1 MSPSVFRRGDKK
13 TDGVCRSV
21 LRLQLVLKMVDDMG
35 AEILQEPTQVV
46 AFVAHA
52 IDASEPVSAPS
63 QAEKVPAT
71 PKSGLGLADL
81 KIVEDDGE
89 EEEEHVEEDNVVPG
103 LGPDE
108 MIMTALT
115 LLLAVL
121 EGASLLAFEGAG
133 C

>member
-1 MSPSVFRRGDKK
+1 MLFR
-13 TDGVCRSV
+13 RSV

-35 AEILQEPTQVV
+35 AEILQEPTQVI

-52 IDASEPVSAPS
+52 IDASEPPL
-63 QAEKVPAT
+63 QAEQVQT
-71 PKSGLGLADL
+71 SPKSGFGLADL
-81 KIVEDDGE
+81 KIVDDDDE
-89 EEEEHVEEDNVVPG
+89 EQEEHVEEDNVVPG

-121 EGASLLAFEGAG
+121 EGALSPRSTLD
-133 C
+133 CR